1 MHPSV
6 AEAQAVP
13 GEPRHRH
20 DNVAPDRDAAGVL
33 DLDVPNGVAGA
44 LFPGL
49 AEQLRAALP
58 VDAGLD
64 APERLERV
72 AVPRADPDGVVH
84 EQDLARD
91 RRVRPE
97 PGPRLAHRPPRRAT
111 HLYRAVVLERHGP
124 HRRRR
129 DRVTVQRL
137 ARGHGCEGCAIGLGR
152 AFVRLQVRCA
162 GVGVGTPSRRQLDDL
177 GPGQVSGQ
185 LRREHGRAAPGLAHA
200 IRVRVELVQR
210 DQCGVEAGRFQPL
223 LRQTQRRLVPRRCQQ
238 VHAFE
243 ILDPSRVQERL
254 RLRRVG
260 LPIALQQLGPGEQTF
275 VHRAAHA
282 DEQVFVIDDGDHA
295 IALVGQQ
302 RLERADRLVGVAR
315 GEQPIDGCQSGRRRG
330 RIVGVD
336 RAAGLGEGARSEN
349 RRRHEAQQG
358 RLRAHRRPFAPGTT
372 RTGDLCAKS
381 SADPGPGLLME
392 APRQAEGVSEPPC
405 PTPAHK
411 FRFSRV
417 RTCGP
422 ARRA

>member
-1 MHPSV
+1 MSRKLTTRRV
-6 AEAQAVP
+6 
-13 GEPRHRH
+13 R
-20 DNVAPDRDAAGVL
+20 
-33 DLDVPNGVAGA
+33 A
-44 LFPGL
+44 LRRI
-49 AEQLRAALP
+49 ATTAI
-58 VDAGLD
+58 
-64 APERLERV
+64 
-72 AVPRADPDGVVH
+72 PRADPDGVVH

-91 RRVRPE
+91 RWVRPE
-97 PGPRLAHRPPRRAT
+97 PGPTLAHRPPRWAT
-111 HLYRAVVLERHGP
+111 HPYRAVVLERHGP

-129 DRVTVQRL
+129 DRVSVQRL
-137 ARGHGCEGCAIGLGR
+137 ARGHGGEGCAIGLGR

-162 GVGVGTPSRRQLDDL
+162 GVGVGTPSQRQLDDL
-177 GPGQVSGQ
+177 APGQVPGQ

-210 DQCGVEAGRFQPL
+210 NQCGVEPGRFQPL
-223 LRQTQRRLVPRRCQQ
+223 LCQTQRRLEPRRCQQ
-238 VHAFE
+238 VHPFE

-260 LPIALQQLGPGEQTF
+260 LPIALQQFGPGEQTF

-282 DEQVFVIDDGDHA
+282 HEPVFVIDDGDHA

-349 RRRHEAQQG
+349 RRRYQAQQG

-381 SADPGPGLLME
+381 SADPGRALLMQS
-392 APRQAEGVSEPPC
+392 PRQAEGVYETPC
-405 PTPAHK
+405 PTPAPK
-411 FRFSRV
+411 FRFSSV

-422 ARRA
+422 APRA